1 MKAGSEAVRR
11 DRRLL
16 GCLRQTAITITVMG
30 PLGVIDSNWTG
41 AVSDTLMQTTRP
53 DPAAIALNTV
63 TVRERWKLAQALEG
77 CVRHGIGGI
86 TVWRQEIA
94 EMGLST
100 AARLLRSSGLVVT
113 GLARGGPFP
122 WADARGKH
130 AAIEDTRRAIDE
142 AAELRARCLI
152 LVVGGL
158 AAGSKD
164 LPGARC
170 MVRDAIGEVLEH
182 ARRSKV
188 PLALEPFHP
197 MYCADRSCIST
208 LREANDLCDELGEG
222 LGIAVD
228 VYHVWWDSSLET
240 EIQRAGKTR
249 LLAFHL
255 SDWLVPTID
264 LALDR
269 GMMGDGIIDIARIR
283 GFMEASG
290 FEGFHEVEIFS
301 ARNWWQR
308 DPDEVLTICKERH
321 QSHC

>member
-1 MKAGSEAVRR
+1 
-11 DRRLL
+11 
-16 GCLRQTAITITVMG
+16 
-30 PLGVIDSNWTG
+30 
-41 AVSDTLMQTTRP
+41 MQLTSP

-63 TVRERWKLAQALEG
+63 TVREQWKLAQAVEG
-77 CVRHGIGGI
+77 CIRHDIGGI
-86 TVWRQEIA
+86 TVWRHEVA
-94 EMGLST
+94 ELGLS
-100 AARLLRSSGLVVT
+100 AAVRLLRGSGLVVT
-113 GLARGGPFP
+113 GLARGGPFT
-122 WADARGKH
+122 WGNARGKY

-142 AAELRARCLI
+142 AAELHARCLI

-158 AAGSKD
+158 PAGSKD
-164 LPGARC
+164 LPGARR
-170 MVRDAIGEVLEH
+170 MVRDAIGEVLYY
-182 ARRSKV
+182 ARRSSV

-228 VYHVWWDSSLET
+228 VYHIWWDPSLDT

-255 SDWLVPTID
+255 SDWLVPTTD

-269 GMMGDGIIDIARIR
+269 GMMGDGIIDIPRIR
-283 GFMEASG
+283 AVIEASG

-301 ARNWWQR
+301 ARNWWRR
-308 DPDEVLTICKERH
+308 DPDEVLTICKQRH

>member
-1 MKAGSEAVRR
+1 
-11 DRRLL
+11 
-16 GCLRQTAITITVMG
+16 
-30 PLGVIDSNWTG
+30 
-41 AVSDTLMQTTRP
+41 MQLTSP

-63 TVRERWKLAQALEG
+63 TVREQWKLAQAVEG
-77 CVRHGIGGI
+77 CIRHGIGGI
-86 TVWRQEIA
+86 TVWRHEVA
-94 EMGLST
+94 ELGLSA
-100 AARLLRSSGLVVT
+100 AARLLHSSGLVVT

-122 WADARGKH
+122 WGDARGRC

-142 AAELRARCLI
+142 AAELHARCLI

-158 AAGSKD
+158 PAGSKD
-164 LPGARC
+164 LPGARR
-170 MVRDAIGEVLEH
+170 MVRDAIGEVLYY
-182 ARRSKV
+182 ARRSSV

-228 VYHVWWDSSLET
+228 VYHIWWDPSLDT

-255 SDWLVPTID
+255 SDWLVPTTD

-269 GMMGDGIIDIARIR
+269 GMMGDGIIDIPRIR
-283 GFMEASG
+283 AVMEASG

-301 ARNWWQR
+301 ARNWWRR
-308 DPDEVLTICKERH
+308 DPDEVLAICKQRH
-321 QSHC
+321 QGHC